1 MEYPCAPACWWWRK
15 IPRIG
20 LDVISETLLPL
31 VGRVASNNQGD
42 ESDCSGSTHN
52 DPAQRPGPR
61 DAWIATRARWPGSLQ
76 RMVRHHITDES
87 MFRYA
92 ENAWLPSRLIPH

>member
-42 ESDCSGSTHN
+42 ESDCSGSTYN

-76 RMVRHHITDES
+76 RMAALSYLKSSLGKPERLTE
-87 MFRYA
+87 
-92 ENAWLPSRLIPH
+92 LPPSP